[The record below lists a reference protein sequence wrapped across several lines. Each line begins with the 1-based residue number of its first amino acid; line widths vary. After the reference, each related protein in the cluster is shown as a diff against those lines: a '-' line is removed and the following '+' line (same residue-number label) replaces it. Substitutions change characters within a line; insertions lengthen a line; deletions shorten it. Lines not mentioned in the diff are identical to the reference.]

1 MPPYLTSRGCWGTGG
16 DVTCPGLH
24 TWRVLSLGFELR
36 STQIFP
42 PACFTKGTEKLN
54 QRQGLHRLN
63 SCQILTMWPEAGA
76 PSSTHIRWSHIASL
90 ELLSPR
96 GAAAGS
102 GCASPSWAESE
113 GHVSVITAFKVIWI
127 FSDAQNTFLNFFLLI
142 QELKCQPGS
151 WIYFFVM
158 WIECN
163 TTSKNIYPDFAL
175 ILTLDYTSWIIAIV
189 FNPIFHSN
197 M

>member
-54 QRQGLHRLN
+54 QQQGLHRLN

-113 GHVSVITAFKVIWI
+113 GHVSVITVLGQEI
-127 FSDAQNTFLNFFLLI
+127 FSFPFAYQQSKPSQLTILPSAPSPLHLLRNTMCSVSPTALPP
-142 QELKCQPGS
+142 CMSS
-151 WIYFFVM
+151 WHL
-158 WIECN
+158 
-163 TTSKNIYPDFAL
+163 SSYPLRWCCFP
-175 ILTLDYTSWIIAIV
+175 S
-189 FNPIFHSN
+189 
-197 M
+197 